1 MKKAWI
7 VVHVSQ
13 PVIYLHV
20 LQPGEFINKTW
31 EQLKWGMEL
40 DHEINYILQAWAS
53 SLRSEYHSCNQS
65 VLFAKKDIKKVHTEA
80 IVSVLYA
87 TIIIYHRESLLLAG
101 CTIN

>member
-7 VVHVSQ
+7 EVHVSQ

-40 DHEINYILQAWAS
+40 DHEINYKYYNIS
-53 SLRSEYHSCNQS
+53 FSLNNLSFVVITYP
-65 VLFAKKDIKKVHTEA
+65 FKK
-80 IVSVLYA
+80 
-87 TIIIYHRESLLLAG
+87 
-101 CTIN
+101 